1 MKNKHLLIKPS
12 LDKKEQLDQPKKRRF
27 SVILKEG

>member
-12 LDKKEQLDQPKKRRF
+12 LDKKEKLDQPKKRRF